1 MTVPAAALCRTLGG
15 LPRSLRLYPEGHPRA
30 PATLRAAL
38 RMTRDGVRVNVDDD
52 GMSVNGRSVETAPL
66 EFLMRDRGI
75 ASVVIGRS
83 ATEDDLHRLAA
94 LLAEE
99 PDAVLRQRDEHTAG
113 DLDGGGLDGGGL
125 RIEWTRSRDGR
136 EDGDGAEPDEDA
148 EAAGGARERDAS
160 GGAVEVVDDA
170 SAAGTVRWQDA
181 GQADLWQE
189 ISRDAMRRR
198 MEDHDPLHTWFAI
211 VCRLYFSGPTAGDR
225 SMRRAALERA
235 VRQCGEDLDVI
246 RDTLADLTD
255 EERRELEALAG
266 A

>member
-30 PATLRAAL
+30 QATLRAAL

-52 GMSVNGRSVETAPL
+52 GLSVNGSAVETAPL

-75 ASVVIGRS
+75 AAVVIGRS
-83 ATEDDLHRLAA
+83 ATEEDLHRLAGI
-94 LLAEE
+94 LADE
-99 PDAVLRQRDEHTAG
+99 PDAVLRRRDE
-113 DLDGGGLDGGGL
+113 DDGGNLDGGGL
-125 RIEWTRSRDGR
+125 RLARARSREGV
-136 EDGDGAEPDEDA
+136 EDGGGAEPDDAA
-148 EAAGGARERDAS
+148 EAGAADARERDAS

-170 SAAGTVRWQDA
+170 SAAGAVRWQDA
-181 GQADLWQE
+181 GQADLWHE

-198 MEDHDPLHTWFAI
+198 MEEHDPRRTWFAI

-235 VRQCGEDLDVI
+235 VGQCGEDLEVI

-255 EERRELEALAG
+255 EERAELEALAG